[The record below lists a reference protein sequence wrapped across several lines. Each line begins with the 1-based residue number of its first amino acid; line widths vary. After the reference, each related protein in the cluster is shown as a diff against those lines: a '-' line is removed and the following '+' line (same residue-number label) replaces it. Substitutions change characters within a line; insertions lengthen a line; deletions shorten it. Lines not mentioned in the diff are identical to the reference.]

1 MSLLQLNEGASEL
14 AETDKLLTADME
26 DVRGKD
32 TVLSKAKT
40 ERE

>member
-1 MSLLQLNEGASEL
+1 MSEA
-14 AETDKLLTADME
+14 DKLLTADME

-40 ERE
+40 ER